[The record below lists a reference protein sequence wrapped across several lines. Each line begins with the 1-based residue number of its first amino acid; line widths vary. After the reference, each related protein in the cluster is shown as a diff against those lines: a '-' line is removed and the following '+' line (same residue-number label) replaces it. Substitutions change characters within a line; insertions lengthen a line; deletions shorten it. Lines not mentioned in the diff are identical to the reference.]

1 MKTLL
6 KYLKPYRAIVAMA
19 LALAAINQSFSML
32 DPYFFGKLL
41 DKFGVHPYQTGHYDA
56 HKQFIADG
64 SRTRPEFIWGLI
76 GYLGILIGVAMVSR
90 IAKAFQD
97 YCGNVIVQ
105 KFGATIF
112 TTGLKHS
119 MALPFS
125 EFEDQRSGETLSI
138 LTKVRTDTEK
148 FILSFINVLFGI
160 LVGVVFVSI
169 YSFWLHWSIMPIY
182 VLGMVLLSLLTSLL
196 SRKIKRIQKKIVAD
210 TNALAGS
217 TTESL
222 RNIELVKSLGL
233 TDQEVRRLNRNTFKI
248 LDLELRK
255 VKSIRS
261 LSFVQGTFVNFLRQ
275 CIMFLL
281 FWLVF
286 QGRLTPGEVLTMVFY
301 SFFIFGP
308 LQELGNII
316 LSYREAEAS
325 LNNFDTLMKKE
336 PELPP
341 AHPRPLGPVRD
352 LAFREV
358 VFRHKTSPQNA
369 IDLISFE
376 ARRGET
382 IAFVGPSGSGKT
394 TLMKLLVGLYRPREG
409 NILYNGLDEASINF
423 EDLRRQIG
431 FVTQD
436 TQLFAGT
443 IRENLLFVNPNASE
457 EDLQEAL
464 RKASC
469 LGLLAR
475 AEKGI
480 DTMIGEGGLKLSG
493 GEKQRLSIARALLRR
508 PNLLI
513 FDEATSSLDSL
524 TEEDITKTIRKISAG
539 GDQITIL
546 IAHRL
551 STIMHADRIYVL
563 EKGVV
568 AEMGTHDGLLA
579 EKGLYYAMWRQQ
591 IGERK
596 YATTEAVPGTSGV
609 PGAGS

>member
-1 MKTLL
+1 ML
-6 KYLKPYRAIVAMA
+6 
-19 LALAAINQSFSML
+19 LAAINQCFSML
-32 DPYFFGKLL
+32 DPYFFGKLGL
-41 DKFGVHPYQTGHYDA
+41 DKLATHPFETGYFDRQKVFHKTGVRNQ
-56 HKQFIADG
+56 
-64 SRTRPEFIWGLI
+64 SEFIWSAI
-76 GYLGILIGVAMVSR
+76 SFLGILIGVAMISR

-97 YCGNVIVQ
+97 YFGQIIVQ

-112 TTGLKHS
+112 TDGLRHS
-119 MALPFS
+119 MGLPFS

-148 FILSFINVLFGI
+148 FIISFINVLFGI
-160 LVGVVFVSI
+160 IVGVIFVSI
-169 YSFWLHWSIMPIY
+169 YSFSLHWSIMPIY
-182 VLGMVLLSLLTSLL
+182 VLGMILLSLLTSLL
-196 SRKIKRIQKKIVAD
+196 SRKIKRIQKKITFE

-222 RNIELVKSLGL
+222 RNIELIKSLGL
-233 TDQEVRRLNRNTFKI
+233 KDQEVERLNKNTFKI

-255 VKSIRS
+255 VKSIRA
-261 LSFVQGTFVNFLRQ
+261 LSFIQGTFVNFLRQ

-281 FWLVF
+281 LWLVF
-286 QGRLTPGEVLTMVFY
+286 RQRLTAGEVTTMLFY

-316 LSYREAEAS
+316 LTYREAEAS
-325 LNNFDTLMKKE
+325 LINFHNLMQKT
-336 PELPP
+336 PEMPP
-341 AHPRPLGPVRD
+341 THPTPLGVVRD
-352 LAFREV
+352 LAFQDV
-358 VFRHKTSPQNA
+358 LFKHQTAQHNA
-369 IDLISFE
+369 IDHISFE
-376 ARRGET
+376 VEKGET

-394 TLMKLLVGLYRPREG
+394 TLMKLLVGLYRPKGG
-409 NILYNGLDEASINF
+409 NILYNGLDENSINF

-443 IRENLLFVNPNASE
+443 IKENLLFVNPAASE
-457 EDLQEAL
+457 ADLQEAL
-464 RKASC
+464 KKSAC

-480 DTMIGEGGLKLSG
+480 DTVIGEGGLKLSG
-493 GEKQRLSIARALLRR
+493 GEKQRLSIARALLRK
-508 PNLLI
+508 PALLI
-513 FDEATSSLDSL
+513 FDEATSALDSL
-524 TEEDITKTIRKISAG
+524 TEEDITRTIRQISADG
-539 GDQITIL
+539 QQITIL

-563 EKGVV
+563 EKGVI
-568 AEMGTHDGLLA
+568 AEMGDHAGLLA

-596 YATTEAVPGTSGV
+596 FAAVNS
-609 PGAGS
+609 